1 MIAFYSKIFQLIL
14 QCILLNQ
21 DQDELGGGFESHQSF
36 SGSLSELNW
45 FKKKLTTE
53 QVKEIFNNG
62 VGISVPS
69 SLQEHLILDW
79 SEVVKL
85 PLEGAVTLQNEILRE
100 GESDKTTSYQYY
112 NRKRGNCYPGKAA
125 HIGWLHTE

>member
-1 MIAFYSKIFQLIL
+1 MSNHNVNCFQN
-14 QCILLNQ
+14 QEQ
-21 DQDELGGGFESHQSF
+21 DQHGSGFDENQSF

-69 SLQEHLILDW
+69 SLEEHLILDW
-79 SEVVKL
+79 SEVVNL

-100 GESDKTTSYQYY
+100 GKRVCHKYFCYESKS
-112 NRKRGNCYPGKAA
+112 
-125 HIGWLHTE
+125 

>member
-1 MIAFYSKIFQLIL
+1 MVVGRQVFDKIRPATSKIILEPIL
-14 QCILLNQ
+14 QNRKFQTSNYFQNQ
-21 DQDELGGGFESHQSF
+21 DQDTLGGGFQAHQSF
-36 SGSLSELNW
+36 SGIVSGLNW

-69 SLQEHLILDW
+69 SLEEHLILDW

-85 PLEGAVTLQNEILRE
+85 TVNGAVTLQNEILRQ
-100 GESDKTTSYQYY
+100 GLSIVLFRS
-112 NRKRGNCYPGKAA
+112 NS
-125 HIGWLHTE
+125 

>member
-1 MIAFYSKIFQLIL
+1 M
-14 QCILLNQ
+14 
-21 DQDELGGGFESHQSF
+21 
-36 SGSLSELNW
+36 SGLNW

-69 SLQEHLILDW
+69 SLEEHLILDW

-85 PLEGAVTLQNEILRE
+85 PLEGAVTLVDEIF
-100 GESDKTTSYQYY
+100 K
-112 NRKRGNCYPGKAA
+112 GKQL
-125 HIGWLHTE
+125 I

>member
-1 MIAFYSKIFQLIL
+1 M
-14 QCILLNQ
+14 
-21 DQDELGGGFESHQSF
+21 
-36 SGSLSELNW
+36 SELNW

-69 SLQEHLILDW
+69 SLEEHLILDW

-85 PLEGAVTLQNEILRE
+85 TVNGTVTLQNEILRT
-100 GESDKTTSYQYY
+100 GKSTVPPDSDLLICRLY
-112 NRKRGNCYPGKAA
+112 
-125 HIGWLHTE
+125 I